1 MKIGIVC
8 EGSYPFISGGVSS
21 WVQGLI
27 RGMPQHEFVI
37 LAIIPPSQ
45 KQVYQ
50 YELPEN
56 VTNVSIFQLQIEN
69 KRTIKKKMKRRITK
83 SELEQLFSLFQMKNT
98 SREVLQLIH
107 EIAMEDD
114 IDTFFNS
121 RYFWEIVKRSSQEQ
135 EVHNFIE
142 FFYMMKGMY
151 MPIFTLLKREFPDVD
166 LIHSASTGYAGILAA
181 ALASHQGIPYLLTEH
196 GIYTRER
203 EEEILL
209 SEWIPAVFKQRWMDY
224 FHHIGSI
231 SYHHADHIITL
242 FERNSRVQK
251 EKGAVPEKLMIIPNG
266 VIPPETVPDSEQR
279 DVFHIGSIVR
289 VVPIKDIK
297 TMLYAARELK
307 NRGIAFKWSILGP
320 MDEDKEYVA
329 ECLELREQLGLME
342 HVALLGKV
350 NVSEYLP
357 DFDVKVL
364 SSLSEGQPLSILEAF
379 SYEVP
384 CISTDVGSCMEL
396 IKGSN
401 VDTLGTA
408 GLVFTPTDVGEL
420 VESLIWMQKNEEKRK
435 VMGKIG
441 RKRVLKFYQQ
451 DDVIRSYLELYEGRK
466 E

>member
-1 MKIGIVC
+1 MRIGIVC

-27 RGMPQHEFVI
+27 KGMPQHEFVI
-37 LAIIPPSQ
+37 LAIIPPNQ
-45 KQVYQ
+45 KRVYQ
-50 YELPEN
+50 YDIPEN
-56 VTNVSIFQLQIEN
+56 VTNVSIFQIQMEN
-69 KRTIKKKMKRRITK
+69 KSTGKKKMKRKITK
-83 SELEQLFSLFQMKNT
+83 NELEQLFLFFQMKNT
-98 SREVLQLIH
+98 SRDVLQLIH
-107 EIAMEDD
+107 EIAMEDE

-121 RYFWEIVKRSSQEQ
+121 RYFWEIVKRSSKDQ

-142 FFYMMKGMY
+142 FFYMIKGMY
-151 MPIFTLLKREFPDVD
+151 MPIFTLLQNEFPNVE

-181 ALASHQGIPYLLTEH
+181 AVASQQGIPYLLTEH

-251 EKGAVPEKLMIIPNG
+251 EKGAAPEKLMIIPNG
-266 VIPPETVPDSEQR
+266 VIPPEIVPQSEQR

-307 NRGIAFKWSILGP
+307 NRGISFKWSILGP
-320 MDEDKEYVA
+320 MDEDKEYAA
-329 ECLELREQLGLME
+329 ECLELQEQLGLTE
-342 HVALLGKV
+342 HIALLGKV

-357 DFDVKVL
+357 NFDVKVL

-379 SYEVP
+379 SFGVP
-384 CISTDVGSCMEL
+384 CISTDVGACMEM

-401 VDTLGTA
+401 DDSLGKA

-420 VESLIWMQKNEEKRK
+420 VEALIWMQQNKEKRK
-435 VMGKIG
+435 EMGKIG
-441 RKRVLKFYQQ
+441 RERVLEFYQQ